1 MAIADIRNNQHFE
14 PLGIY
19 AMAFLDSAS
28 ALFRRADEGAGLVDY
43 AIYPAA
49 FNLRHGLEL
58 FIKQMS
64 IYAAYEMND
73 SSLLYLPGHDL
84 EQAWQSVKEY
94 VTDIVDHDY
103 GGERHKALSHLD
115 VVSTTIEQLHEMD
128 PRGTLFR
135 YPEDVKDAKPAKKKK
150 PRARTDQPPPFDM
163 VNLAD
168 WAAISASTFG
178 AVQYLLDN
186 SHERAE
192 SLAHQHG
199 DPPIHFH
206 ETVMKRGEQGAKKK

>member
-19 AMAFLDSAS
+19 ALAFLDSAS
-28 ALFRRADEGAGLVDY
+28 ALFRRADEGIGLVDY

-64 IYAAYEMND
+64 IYAAYEMKD
-73 SSLLYLPGHDL
+73 RALLYLPGHGL

-103 GGERHKALSHLD
+103 SGERDEALSHLD
-115 VVSTTIEQLHEMD
+115 VVTTTIEELHEMD

-135 YPEDVKDAKPAKKKK
+135 YPEDVKDVKKKK

-168 WAAISASTFG
+168 WAAISASTFD
-178 AVQYLLDN
+178 AVQYLLNNGHD
-186 SHERAE
+186 RAE
-192 SLAHQHG
+192 SLAHQRG

-206 ETVMKRGEQGAKKK
+206 ETVMKRGEEGAKEK